1 MPFQA
6 GQHVELIPYPNGD
19 IPYSYGFPG
28 TQLGDRFT
36 VILADDG
43 KLMLLPH
50 KGGSATS
57 VAACYCRRVE
67 YNPEP
72 AGVLRASYDTVQA
85 LSTVLHYE
93 MPSAMHDVV
102 LDLERAR
109 MTAEDFRQGNGPC
122 WDSGASWR
130 KHLQFGE
137 DAHEEAEAVRD
148 EAITA
153 LSCIRE
159 HLRPLHPLKFR
170 NSKVTNAIEQIQLEA
185 DGVLGEESD
194 EDP

>member
-1 MPFQA
+1 MACQA
-6 GQHVELIPYPNGD
+6 GQHVTLIPYPNGD
-19 IPYSYGFPG
+19 IPYSYAFPG

-36 VILADDG
+36 VILADD
-43 KLMLLPH
+43 
-50 KGGSATS
+50 
-57 VAACYCRRVE
+57 

-72 AGVLRASYDTVQA
+72 AGVPRASYDTVQA